1 MFLKEIYFELDEMGA
16 RLEVMHVQL
25 TLRKRLDTT
34 GSTYTRVEMKIFV
47 VAFSREFRENHLALS
62 GKLLA
67 EIYED

>member
-16 RLEVMHVQL
+16 RLEIMYVQL
-25 TLRKRLDTT
+25 TLRKRSDTT
-34 GSTYTRVEMKIFV
+34 GSTYIRVETKIFV
-47 VAFSREFRENHLALS
+47 VAFSREFRENHFSLS

>member
-1 MFLKEIYFELDEMGA
+1 
-16 RLEVMHVQL
+16 MHL

-67 EIYED
+67 EICTVYED